1 MILRQTRSDPDFGRK
16 LFFLKYYL
24 RQKPYG
30 YSMTLS
36 TKNSFFGQIL
46 WGSAFES
53 TISYFIVQ
61 SSTLQYN
68 IVLQS
73 TEQYLIVQYRSLQYR
88 VVPYSTIS
96 YFILQSSTLQYNIV
110 LYTTEQYRL
119 KLWLNHWFWHGFAMA
134 FVGFLDFKNLFCGL
148 HGHPWFNHGLNH
160 DFAWFHHGKTH
171 QINDV
176 SNRG

>member
-1 MILRQTRSDPDFGRK
+1 MIFSANPLRPQILVGN
-16 LFFLKYYL
+16 FFCLKYYL

-68 IVLQS
+68 IVLYS

-88 VVPYSTIS
+88 VVPYSTMQF
-96 YFILQSSTLQYNIV
+96 FIVQSSTLQYNIV
-110 LYTTEQYRL
+110 FYNTEQYLIVRYRTL
-119 KLWLNHWFWHGFAMA
+119 EYYRVVPCTTISSFFFEISPASKTIWLQYYAQYQRIIFRTDPMGECF
-134 FVGFLDFKNLFCGL
+134 
-148 HGHPWFNHGLNH
+148 
-160 DFAWFHHGKTH
+160 
-171 QINDV
+171 
-176 SNRG
+176 

>member
-1 MILRQTRSDPDFGRK
+1 MKICSPGRNLCAYPIVCDHVSLDQVRKQSVANKKNNGKHDFFGKPAPTLDFGRIF
-16 LFFLKYYL
+16 FFLKYYL

-36 TKNSFFGQIL
+36 TKNSFFEQIL

-68 IVLQS
+68 ILFYS
-73 TEQYLIVQYRSLQYR
+73 TEQYLIVQCRTLQYR

-96 YFILQSSTLQYNIV
+96 YFIVQSSTLQYNIV
-110 LYTTEQYRL
+110 LYTTEQYLIVQYRTVCVP
-119 KLWLNHWFWHGFAMA
+119 N
-134 FVGFLDFKNLFCGL
+134 
-148 HGHPWFNHGLNH
+148 
-160 DFAWFHHGKTH
+160 
-171 QINDV
+171 
-176 SNRG
+176 SS